1 MQRSNKALKQK
12 VTTFE
17 NLVRQPTHTG
27 LELPQAQAAGKLR
40 EVGESEV
47 KIARQ
52 QRPEHLEV
60 AGDSSITIKFQ
71 PCA

>member
-1 MQRSNKALKQK
+1 M
-12 VTTFE
+12 
-17 NLVRQPTHTG
+17 VRQPTHTG

-40 EVGESEV
+40 EVEESEV
-47 KIARQ
+47 KMARQ

-60 AGDSSITIKFQ
+60 ARDSSITIKFQ

>member
-1 MQRSNKALKQK
+1 LKIW
-12 VTTFE
+12 FD
-17 NLVRQPTHTG
+17 NLPVLGR
-27 LELPQAQAAGKLR
+27 LPPAQAAGKLR

-47 KIARQ
+47 EIARQ

-60 AGDSSITIKFQ
+60 ARDSSITIKFQ